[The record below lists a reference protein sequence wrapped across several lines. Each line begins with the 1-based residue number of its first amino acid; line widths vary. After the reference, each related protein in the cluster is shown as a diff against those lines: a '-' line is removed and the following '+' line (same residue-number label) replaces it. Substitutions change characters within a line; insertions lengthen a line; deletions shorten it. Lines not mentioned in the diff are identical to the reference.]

1 MEQKFYICEHC
12 GNIITKIDDKG
23 VPVMCCG
30 EKMKELVPGTSDA
43 SLEKHV
49 PVWAEENGTVRVRI
63 GEAEHPMVPEHYIQ
77 WVYLQTNM
85 GGQLRYLKPGEKPE
99 AVFALAAGEK
109 PEAVFAYCNLH
120 SLWKK

>member
-49 PVWAEENGTVRVRI
+49 PVWAEENGTVSVRI

-99 AVFALAAGEK
+99 TVFALAPYEK

>member
-1 MEQKFYICEHC
+1 MEQKFNICEHC

-49 PVWAEENGTVRVRI
+49 PVWAEENGTVSVRI
-63 GEAEHPMVPEHYIQ
+63 GEAEHPMIQ
-77 WVYLQTNM
+77 LN
-85 GGQLRYLKPGEKPE
+85 
-99 AVFALAAGEK
+99 
-109 PEAVFAYCNLH
+109 
-120 SLWKK
+120 